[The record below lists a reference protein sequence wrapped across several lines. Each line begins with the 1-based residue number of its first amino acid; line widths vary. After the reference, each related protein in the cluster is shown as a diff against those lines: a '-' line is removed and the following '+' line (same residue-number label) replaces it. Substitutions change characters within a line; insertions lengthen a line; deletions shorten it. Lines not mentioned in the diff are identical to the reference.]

1 MLKFRRSG
9 DDSAGGWRAL
19 AIGEVR
25 ANQTLRVVT
34 ISPCIIIYVFLI
46 IIIIRKGSDAAD
58 KGLSQ
63 ESGDLVSIPD
73 LEEL

>member
-9 DDSAGGWRAL
+9 DDSVGGWRAL

-34 ISPCIIIYVFLI
+34 ILPCIIIYVFL

>member
-9 DDSAGGWRAL
+9 CDSAGVWRAL
-19 AIGEVR
+19 VISEVR

-46 IIIIRKGSDAAD
+46 IIIIIRKA
-58 KGLSQ
+58 
-63 ESGDLVSIPD
+63 I
-73 LEEL
+73 